1 MSTNTPV
8 PDGASGSALFPE
20 YDGLFELIESEV
32 AGLSDTHWD
41 FESDRWEWS
50 QWSIRRQVS
59 HMASL
64 IYRWLLVRW
73 GDDLYPDGGHGID
86 DVEGLAQSEFDRRMD
101 EAKYFDTPVLM
112 EKLLEAIELARGV
125 LANRTA
131 GMLRRHAIRTA
142 LSGQWDLMR
151 KAHPVGVTL
160 VDDGNNEIE
169 ISLEATFRHMYFE
182 EITHLYNVQRL
193 KRAQG
198 LPTAVSLPRTG
209 YWVLEGWDRSEP

>member
-1 MSTNTPV
+1 MSTNTSI

-20 YDGLFELIESEV
+20 YDGLFELIASEV
-32 AGLSDTHWD
+32 AGLSDAHWD
-41 FESDRWEWS
+41 FESDRWGWS

-73 GDDLYPDGGHGID
+73 GDVLYPEGGHGID
-86 DVEGLAQSEFDRRMD
+86 DVQGLAQSRFDRRMD
-101 EAKYFDTPVLM
+101 ESQYFETLIVMAKLR
-112 EKLLEAIELARGV
+112 EAIELARGV
-125 LANRTA
+125 LATRTA
-131 GMLRRHAIRTA
+131 GMLRRHTIRTA
-142 LSGQWDLMR
+142 LSGQWGLMR
-151 KAHPVGVTL
+151 KAHPVGVKL
-160 VDDGNNEIE
+160 VGDSNDEIE